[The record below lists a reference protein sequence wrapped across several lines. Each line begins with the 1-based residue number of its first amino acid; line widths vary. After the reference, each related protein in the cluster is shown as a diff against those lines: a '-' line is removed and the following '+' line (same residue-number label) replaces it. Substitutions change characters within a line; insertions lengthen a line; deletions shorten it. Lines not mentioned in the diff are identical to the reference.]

1 MSLEEMMSSSA
12 ATNGL
17 AMTTAANTLLYNIP
31 TEVFNVLMFWVY
43 CVTIPVLSVCG
54 ILGNCLTV
62 AIITHHGLKDTTNI
76 LLTFLA
82 LSDLLYSIT
91 EFLNCTSLLISQF
104 DLPQAYTF
112 HAYHLAYVNTW
123 NMYTVATSSYLVA
136 LISLDRMIAVW
147 LPFQAGSILTP
158 ARTTIT
164 AAVVCCCLFII
175 YCFDFPSYY
184 IQWLHSSEYNKTIAV
199 VSYSEF
205 RLKNT
210 SFFAIINKINMIFIM
225 MCVPPTTIVTCSVMI
240 VARLVQS
247 SQQAR
252 KMSIKSYAR
261 RVKDIK
267 TVKISLALCVCMI
280 TLTLIPSYSSTM
292 LIYTG
297 FPASGNFQRVIA
309 ALINILFQVNAS
321 INFII
326 YVKMSSKFA
335 STYLQLLSICIR
347 VR

>member
-1 MSLEEMMSSSA
+1 MASSA
-12 ATNGL
+12 TTNGL
-17 AMTTAANTLLYNIP
+17 MVSTASHPLLYDIP

-62 AIITHHGLKDTTNI
+62 AIITHHGFKDTTNI

-82 LSDLLYSIT
+82 LSDLLYSVT

-104 DLPQAYTF
+104 DLPQAHTF
-112 HAYHLAYVNTW
+112 HAYYLTYVNTW
-123 NMYTVATSSYLVA
+123 NICSVATSSYLVA
-136 LISLDRMIAVW
+136 LISVDRTIAVW
-147 LPFQAGSILTP
+147 FPFQAGSILTP
-158 ARTTIT
+158 GRTAIT
-164 AAVVCCCLFII
+164 AVVICCCLFII
-175 YCFDFPSYY
+175 YCFDFLSYF
-184 IQWLHSSEYNKTIAV
+184 IQWLYVSEYNRTIAV

-205 RLKNT
+205 RVKNT
-210 SFFAIINKINMIFIM
+210 FLYFVINKINMIFVM

-240 VARLVQS
+240 VARLIHS
-247 SQQAR
+247 SKQAR
-252 KMSIKSYAR
+252 KMSVKAYSR

-267 TVKISLALCVCMI
+267 TVKVTLALCVCMI
-280 TLTLIPSYSSTM
+280 TLTLIPSYSSTL

-297 FPASGNFQRVIA
+297 FPASGNFQHLMA
-309 ALINILFQVNAS
+309 SLINILFQVNAS

-335 STYLQLLSICIR
+335 STYVLLLSTVICIK
-347 VR
+347 